1 VEKGTRSVSS
11 VGVRRRPVV
20 VGADDPSVTARAGLS
35 LVAEVDRVLGV
46 TEAFESSVGWLKA
59 RRRGLGIGEVLT
71 SMAESM
77 LADGDFMCDLD
88 HLRADR
94 AGAPLRAV
102 PEAPAASTFAL
113 AAGRLDDRAVAGIE
127 RGMGTLIGRWFQAM
141 PSRRRSQLVACRPTI
156 DLDGTDVE
164 VYGSKKERVAWNHE
178 GRRVGRPHPATWA
191 EAGVILAGDLG
202 SGADDP
208 RPAAAGLIARA
219 VTNLPAGLGR
229 PRVRADAGY
238 FDAKVAAGAL
248 AAGADYAIAAKRNR
262 AAWRAV
268 AALDEDAWEDCV
280 GMRGAQA
287 AVCGYV
293 PGGWPEGTRTVVRRV
308 RLEPDQVRADPR
320 SRRRRTIRADQL
332 ALALAGET
340 TDIYAYSF
348 ICTNLDGTAE
358 AIEYWF
364 RERAWIEERHRDSKL
379 GYALVHLPSG
389 SWRVNQAWM
398 WSAYLATNLSAF
410 TQTLGRVDHDGVR
423 AHAKR
428 ARRQLFCLPARVVS
442 HARRV
447 VVRFAAGSTDAAF
460 ATAWENLR
468 ALPTAPAG

>member
-1 VEKGTRSVSS
+1 
-11 VGVRRRPVV
+11 
-20 VGADDPSVTARAGLS
+20 
-35 LVAEVDRVLGV
+35 
-46 TEAFESSVGWLKA
+46 
-59 RRRGLGIGEVLT
+59 
-71 SMAESM
+71 M
-77 LADGDFMCDLD
+77 
-88 HLRADR
+88 
-94 AGAPLRAV
+94 
-102 PEAPAASTFAL
+102 
-113 AAGRLDDRAVAGIE
+113 AGIE
-127 RGMGTLIGRWFQAM
+127 RGLGMLIGRWFQAM

-164 VYGSKKERVAWNHE
+164 VYRSKKERVAWNHE

-191 EAGVILAGDLG
+191 EAGVVLAGDLG

-208 RPAAAGLIARA
+208 RPVAAGLIARA

-262 AAWRAV
+262 AAWRAL
-268 AALDEDAWEDCV
+268 AALDEGAWEDCV

-287 AVCGYV
+287 AVCGYM
-293 PGGWPEGTRTVVRRV
+293 PAGWPEGTRTVVRRV

-340 TDIYAYSF
+340 TDIYAYSL
-348 ICTNLDGTAE
+348 IRTNLDGTAE

-410 TQTLGRVDHDGVR
+410 TQLSAESTTTASEHTPNGHAGNCSASPPVSSPTPGASSFASPPAAPTRRSPPRGKTCGRCPPPPPAEPPGRTRPPPPAAPGYNRPAVLPPDPARPSPDRTPSNTHRQLPQDSQRRLQRTTCGSGSECLACEGGRDLGGAGGPAARGR
-423 AHAKR
+423 R
-428 ARRQLFCLPARVVS
+428 RPRRQRLGQHPDR
-442 HARRV
+442 
-447 VVRFAAGSTDAAF
+447 
-460 ATAWENLR
+460 
-468 ALPTAPAG
+468 